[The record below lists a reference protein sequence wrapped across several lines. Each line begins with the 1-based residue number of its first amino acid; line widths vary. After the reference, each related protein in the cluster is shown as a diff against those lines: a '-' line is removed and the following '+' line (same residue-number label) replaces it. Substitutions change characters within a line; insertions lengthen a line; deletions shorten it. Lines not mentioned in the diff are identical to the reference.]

1 MPTPTCRWSPTRV
14 DADSIAEIV
23 SDWTGIPVGRLM
35 QGENE
40 KLLHMEEYLAS
51 A

>member
-1 MPTPTCRWSPTRV
+1 MVPDRV
-14 DADSIAEIV
+14 DADSVAEIV

-40 KLLHMEEYLAS
+40 KLLHMEDYLAS
-51 A
+51 V